1 MANLPALLGQEAT
14 KALTKSGTKAV
25 SKTATK
31 ALTKAIEDTATKAAT
46 KALTKASTKALTG
59 AGVSTLAKGAG
70 STLDGILGRSSG
82 ITLPNATPK
91 TLSDYF
97 GSKNKTAYDLVANG
111 EIEPS
116 DLPALKDDGRLTAK
130 ELKNLKDGAI
140 SFGRENQMNAFGG
153 TTVYNK
159 SQLPKIRTSDYIEAT
174 GNRGKDIPKEMRPFL
189 SENGRPLGVA
199 DWAETFPDLRGE
211 EGGFAGTYDDI
222 LAQYESLIN
231 APKANE
237 FYTPDNLAGY
247 LYTNEDANNRLGQ
260 AVLDSMGDKKTIPVE
275 KGSASRGLK
284 VDVKRPTAMDVKRP
298 TANSGMEG
306 VSATVEETGN
316 PALQSEI
323 NDLRS
328 RIGGYGGGNIG
339 GGTTT
344 QMPGSDGFNVRLKN
358 GETTNIQIAPES
370 LGSTKQQRAV
380 RNLNDMTAKSMN
392 ASNKQYQKI
401 VGKSGSIDGHYK
413 SVAERMRAEKI
424 DQANVADKA
433 QSALALREDIK
444 QQGLR
449 YAEKNGVTIN
459 LSGVDNTIGLSTA
472 QKKKLDELGLG
483 LNNMLGDWSGA
494 VSPVEAENI
503 YKTLRDYAYNWSDS
517 KDALTKMAG
526 NACQKEAEA
535 VRGAIDNVM
544 DNINVDY
551 KTPLIEGAS
560 TNGEDPAYLRKIAQ
574 KSDFKFSDLRKD
586 QSDWVT
592 INDLAGN
599 KIKNE
604 PTLNI
609 AGIDTGIPN
618 PLTAG
623 AEKIK
628 EKYYE
633 NIASGGSGFGGRA
646 GGTGTAEA
654 GASGQPNSINFQ
666 TTEGARGGLGG
677 LLGKAK
683 DVGLVGGGILG
694 GLLLGGGGSGSGD
707 ASLNGGTLG
716 DMLNAQNMAN
726 QQEMTQGAD
735 PYYGMTIGGYS
746 YDQLEQG
753 YMAATMA
760 GDGDAAKLI
769 LNMIGMLEDKADRYA
784 KANKSTDK
792 SSNASS
798 AVNVLSELY
807 NLYGDIKGGTGPIA
821 GYATN
826 FLNNITGG
834 GYNTEANTYWQV
846 AQGALGKLIKGMGDT
861 GALSEGD
868 QKRALQMIPTI
879 TDTREAAEQ
888 KFKAL
893 YQILMQ
899 ASS

>member
-31 ALTKAIEDTATKAAT
+31 AITKAVEDVATKAAT
-46 KALTKASTKALTG
+46 KALTKAGTKALTG

-82 ITLPNATPK
+82 LTLPNATPK

-140 SFGRENQMNAFGG
+140 SFGRENQQNAFGG
-153 TTVYNK
+153 TTVYSK

-222 LAQYESLIN
+222 LAQYENLIN

-284 VDVKRPTAMDVKRP
+284 VDVKRPV
-298 TANSGMEG
+298 ANSGMDG
-306 VSATVEETGN
+306 VSAVAEEAGN

-328 RIGGYGGGNIG
+328 RIGGSGGGYMG

-380 RNLNDMTAKSMN
+380 RYLDDKTAKSMN

-535 VRGAIDNVM
+535 VRNAIDNVM

-592 INDLAGN
+592 INDTAGN
-599 KIKNE
+599 KMKDGV
-604 PTLNI
+604 PLNI
-609 AGIDTGIPN
+609 AEMAK
-618 PLTAG
+618 AG

-633 NIASGGSGFGGRA
+633 NIASGGSGFGGKS
-646 GGTGTAEA
+646 GGTGTAGA

-683 DVGLVGGGILG
+683 DAGLVGGGILG
-694 GLLLGGGGSGSGD
+694 GLLLGGSGSGSDG

-716 DMLNAQNMAN
+716 DMLNAQNMAK
-726 QQEMTQGAD
+726 QQEMAQGTD

-784 KANKSTDK
+784 KANESKDK
-792 SSNASS
+792 TSNSSS

-807 NLYGDIKGGTGPIA
+807 NLYGDIKGGTGPVA

>member
-31 ALTKAIEDTATKAAT
+31 ALTKAVEDVATKAAT
-46 KALTKASTKALTG
+46 KALTKAGTKALTG

-82 ITLPNATPK
+82 LTLPNATPK

-97 GSKNKTAYDLVANG
+97 GPKNKTAYDLVANG

-159 SQLPKIRTSDYIEAT
+159 SQLPKIRTYDYIEAT

-260 AVLDSMGDKKTIPVE
+260 AVLDSMGDKRTIPVE

-284 VDVKRPTAMDVKRP
+284 VDVKRPV
-298 TANSGMEG
+298 ANSGMDG
-306 VSATVEETGN
+306 VSAVAEEAGN

-328 RIGGYGGGNIG
+328 QIGGYGGGNIG

-380 RNLNDMTAKSMN
+380 RYLDDKTAKSMN

-433 QSALALREDIK
+433 QSALDLREDIK

-503 YKTLRDYAYNWSDS
+503 YKTLREYAYNWSDS

-535 VRGAIDNVM
+535 VRNAIDNVM

-586 QSDWVT
+586 QSDWIT
-592 INDLAGN
+592 INDTAGN
-599 KIKNE
+599 KMKDGT
-604 PTLNI
+604 PLNI
-609 AGIDTGIPN
+609 AEMAK
-618 PLTAG
+618 AG

-633 NIASGGSGFGGRA
+633 NIASGGSGFGGRS
-646 GGTGTAEA
+646 GGTGTAGA
-654 GASGQPNSINFQ
+654 GASGEPNSINFQ
-666 TTEGARGGLGG
+666 TTEVARGGLGG

-683 DVGLVGGGILG
+683 DAGLVGGGILG
-694 GLLLGGGGSGSGD
+694 GLLLGGSGSGSD
-707 ASLNGGTLG
+707 NASLNGGTLG

-726 QQEMTQGAD
+726 QQEMAQGTD

-769 LNMIGMLEDKADRYA
+769 LNMMGMLEDKADRYA
-784 KANKSTDK
+784 KANESKDK
-792 SSNASS
+792 ISNTSS

-807 NLYGDIKGGTGPIA
+807 NLYGDIKGGTGPVA

>member
-31 ALTKAIEDTATKAAT
+31 ALTKAVEDVATKAAT
-46 KALTKASTKALTG
+46 KALTKAGTKALTG

-82 ITLPNATPK
+82 LTLPNATPK

-275 KGSASRGLK
+275 KGSVSRGLK
-284 VDVKRPTAMDVKRP
+284 VDVKRPTAMDMKRP
-298 TANSGMEG
+298 KANSGMEG
-306 VSATVEETGN
+306 VSASVEETGN

-323 NDLRS
+323 NDLRG
-328 RIGGYGGGNIG
+328 RIGGYGGGNVG

-344 QMPGSDGFNVRLKN
+344 QIPGSDGFNVRLKN

-517 KDALTKMAG
+517 KDALT
-526 NACQKEAEA
+526 
-535 VRGAIDNVM
+535 D
-544 DNINVDY
+544 
-551 KTPLIEGAS
+551 
-560 TNGEDPAYLRKIAQ
+560 RK
-574 KSDFKFSDLRKD
+574 S
-586 QSDWVT
+586 V
-592 INDLAGN
+592 
-599 KIKNE
+599 
-604 PTLNI
+604 
-609 AGIDTGIPN
+609 
-618 PLTAG
+618 
-623 AEKIK
+623 
-628 EKYYE
+628 
-633 NIASGGSGFGGRA
+633 
-646 GGTGTAEA
+646 
-654 GASGQPNSINFQ
+654 
-666 TTEGARGGLGG
+666 
-677 LLGKAK
+677 
-683 DVGLVGGGILG
+683 V
-694 GLLLGGGGSGSGD
+694 
-707 ASLNGGTLG
+707 
-716 DMLNAQNMAN
+716 
-726 QQEMTQGAD
+726 
-735 PYYGMTIGGYS
+735 
-746 YDQLEQG
+746 
-753 YMAATMA
+753 
-760 GDGDAAKLI
+760 
-769 LNMIGMLEDKADRYA
+769 
-784 KANKSTDK
+784 
-792 SSNASS
+792 
-798 AVNVLSELY
+798 
-807 NLYGDIKGGTGPIA
+807 
-821 GYATN
+821 
-826 FLNNITGG
+826 
-834 GYNTEANTYWQV
+834 
-846 AQGALGKLIKGMGDT
+846 
-861 GALSEGD
+861 
-868 QKRALQMIPTI
+868 
-879 TDTREAAEQ
+879 
-888 KFKAL
+888 
-893 YQILMQ
+893 
-899 ASS
+899 

>member
-14 KALTKSGTKAV
+14 KALTKTGSKAV

-46 KALTKASTKALTG
+46 KALTKAGTKALTG

-82 ITLPNATPK
+82 LTLPNATPR

-97 GSKNKTAYDLVANG
+97 GSKNKTA
-111 EIEPS
+111 S
-116 DLPALKDDGRLTAK
+116 DLIANNEIDFDDLGFIKGEGYLTSKDLKSLR
-130 ELKNLKDGAI
+130 DGAI
-140 SFGRENQMNAFGG
+140 NYGKDMQIASMGG
-153 TTVYNK
+153 TTVDNK
-159 SQLPKIRTSDYIEAT
+159 SQLPKIRTSDYVKAT
-174 GNRGKDIPKEMRPFL
+174 GYKGKDIPKEMRQFL
-189 SENGRPLGVA
+189 SESGRPLGVS
-199 DWAETFPDLRGE
+199 DWAETFPQYRG
-211 EGGFAGTYDDI
+211 EGGFSGTADDI
-222 LAQYESLIN
+222 LAEYEKAIAS
-231 APKANE
+231 PKANE
-237 FYTPDNLAGY
+237 FYTPENMAGY
-247 LYTNEDANNRLGQ
+247 LKMDEGADEKVGQ
-260 AVLDSMGDKKTIPVE
+260 AILDSLGDKKTIPVE

-284 VDVKRPTAMDVKRP
+284 VDVKRPVAD
-298 TANSGMEG
+298 SGIEG
-306 VSATVEETGN
+306 VSPVVEETGN

-323 NDLRS
+323 ADLRS
-328 RIGGYGGGNIG
+328 QIGGSGGWNIG

-535 VRGAIDNVM
+535 VRDAIDNVM

-599 KIKNE
+599 KLKADKTI
-604 PTLNI
+604 NI

-646 GGTGTAEA
+646 GGAGTAGA
-654 GASGQPNSINFQ
+654 GAYGQPNSINFQ
-666 TTEGARGGLGG
+666 TPEGARGGLGG

-683 DVGLVGGGILG
+683 DAGLVGGGILG

-707 ASLNGGTLG
+707 VSPNGGTLG
-716 DMLNAQNMAN
+716 DMLNAQNTAR
-726 QQEMTQGAD
+726 QQEMAQGTD

-746 YDQLEQG
+746 YDQLENG
-753 YMAATMA
+753 YMAAMMA
-760 GDGDAAKLI
+760 GDADAAKLI
-769 LNMIGMLEDKADRYA
+769 LNMMGILEDKADRYA
-784 KANKSTDK
+784 KANESTTK
-792 SSNASS
+792 SSNSSS

-807 NLYGDIKGGTGPIA
+807 NLYGNIKGGTGPIA
-821 GYATN
+821 GHATN

-879 TDTREAAEQ
+879 TDTREAAEE

>member
-31 ALTKAIEDTATKAAT
+31 ALTKAVEDVATKAAT
-46 KALTKASTKALTG
+46 KALTKAGTKALTG

-82 ITLPNATPK
+82 LTLPNATPK

-116 DLPALKDDGRLTAK
+116 DLPALKDDGRLAAK

-260 AVLDSMGDKKTIPVE
+260 AILDSMGDKKTIPVE

-284 VDVKRPTAMDVKRP
+284 VDVKRPTAMDMKRP

-323 NDLRS
+323 NDLRG
-328 RIGGYGGGNIG
+328 RIGGYGGGDIG

-380 RNLNDMTAKSMN
+380 RYLDDMAAKSMN

-599 KIKNE
+599 KMKDGA
-604 PTLNI
+604 PLNI
-609 AGIDTGIPN
+609 AEMAK
-618 PLTAG
+618 AG

-646 GGTGTAEA
+646 GGTGTAGA

-677 LLGKAK
+677 LLGKVK
-683 DVGLVGGGILG
+683 DAGLVGGGILG
-694 GLLLGGGGSGSGD
+694 GLLLGGSGSGSGD

-716 DMLNAQNMAN
+716 DMLNAQNMEN
-726 QQEMTQGAD
+726 QQEMAQGTD

-784 KANKSTDK
+784 KANESKDK
-792 SSNASS
+792 SSNSSS

>member
-31 ALTKAIEDTATKAAT
+31 ALTKAVEDVATKAAT
-46 KALTKASTKALTG
+46 KALTKAGTKALTG

-82 ITLPNATPK
+82 LTLPNATPK

-284 VDVKRPTAMDVKRP
+284 VDVKRPTAMDMKRP
-298 TANSGMEG
+298 KANSGMEG

-323 NDLRS
+323 DDLRS
-328 RIGGYGGGNIG
+328 QIGGYGGGNIG

-358 GETTNIQIAPES
+358 GETTNIKIAPES

-380 RNLNDMTAKSMN
+380 RYLDDKTAKSMN

-413 SVAERMRAEKI
+413 SVAERIRAEKI

-494 VSPVEAENI
+494 VSPVKAEDI
-503 YKTLRDYAYNWSDS
+503 YKILSKYAYNWSDS
-517 KDALTKMAG
+517 KDPLTDMAG
-526 NACQKEAEA
+526 NACQKEAKA
-535 VRGAIDNVM
+535 VRDAIDNVM

-586 QSDWVT
+586 QSDWIT
-592 INDLAGN
+592 IKDLAGN
-599 KIKNE
+599 QMKDGT
-604 PTLNI
+604 PLNI
-609 AGIDTGIPN
+609 AEMAK
-618 PLTAG
+618 AG

-633 NIASGGSGFGGRA
+633 NIASGGSGFGGRS
-646 GGTGTAEA
+646 GGTGTAGA

-683 DVGLVGGGILG
+683 DAGLVGGGILG
-694 GLLLGGGGSGSGD
+694 GLLLGGGGSGSD
-707 ASLNGGTLG
+707 NASLNGGTLG
-716 DMLNAQNMAN
+716 DMLNAQNMAS
-726 QQEMTQGAD
+726 QQEMAQGTD

-784 KANKSTDK
+784 KANKSEDK

-868 QKRALQMIPTI
+868 QQRALQMIPTI

>member
-1 MANLPALLGQEAT
+1 MATLPALLGQEAT
-14 KALTKSGTKAV
+14 KALTKTGSKAV

-82 ITLPNATPK
+82 LTLPNATPK

-97 GSKNKTAYDLVANG
+97 GSKNKTAYDLVSNG

-116 DLPALKDDGRLTAK
+116 DLPVLKDDGRLTAK
-130 ELKNLKDGAI
+130 ELKNLRDGAI
-140 SFGRENQMNAFGG
+140 SFGRENQLNAFSG
-153 TTVYNK
+153 TTVDNK
-159 SQLPKIRTSDYIEAT
+159 SQLPKIRTSDYVKAT
-174 GNRGKDIPKEMRPFL
+174 GYKGKDIPKEMRPFL
-189 SENGRPLGVA
+189 SENGRPLGVS
-199 DWAETFPDLRGE
+199 DWAETFPALRGG
-211 EGGFAGTYDDI
+211 EGGFAGTADDI
-222 LAQYESLIN
+222 LAQYENAIN

-237 FYTPDNLAGY
+237 FYTPENLAGY
-247 LYTNEDANNRLGQ
+247 LYTDEDANNRLGQ
-260 AVLDSMGDKKTIPVE
+260 AILDNMGDKKTIPVE

-284 VDVKRPTAMDVKRP
+284 VDVKRPVAD
-298 TANSGMEG
+298 SGIEG
-306 VSATVEETGN
+306 VSPVVEETGN

-323 NDLRS
+323 ADLRS
-328 RIGGYGGGNIG
+328 QIGGSGGGNIG

-413 SVAERMRAEKI
+413 SVAERMRAERI

-472 QKKKLDELGLG
+472 QKRKLDELGLG

-535 VRGAIDNVM
+535 VRDAIDNVM

-551 KTPLIEGAS
+551 KTPLIEAAS
-560 TNGEDPAYLRKIAQ
+560 TNGEDPAYLRKLAQ

-599 KIKNE
+599 KLKADKTI
-604 PTLNI
+604 NI

-633 NIASGGSGFGGRA
+633 NVANGGSGFGGNF
-646 GGTGTAEA
+646 GGTGTAGA

-666 TTEGARGGLGG
+666 TAEGARGGLGG
-677 LLGKAK
+677 LLNKAK
-683 DVGLVGGGILG
+683 GAGMVGAGVLG
-694 GLLLGGGGSGSGD
+694 GLLLGGGGSNGSGGV
-707 ASLNGGTLG
+707 SMNGGTLG
-716 DMLNAQNMAN
+716 DMLNAQNTAN
-726 QQEMTQGAD
+726 QQEMAQSAD

-746 YDQLEQG
+746 YDQLENG
-753 YMAATMA
+753 YMAAMMA
-760 GDGDAAKLI
+760 GDSDAAKLI
-769 LNMIGMLEDKADRYA
+769 LNMMGILEDKADRYA
-784 KANKSTDK
+784 KANESKAK
-792 SSNASS
+792 SSNSSS

-807 NLYGDIKGGTGPIA
+807 NLYGNIKGGTGPIA
-821 GYATN
+821 GHATN

>member
-1 MANLPALLGQEAT
+1 
-14 KALTKSGTKAV
+14 
-25 SKTATK
+25 
-31 ALTKAIEDTATKAAT
+31 
-46 KALTKASTKALTG
+46 
-59 AGVSTLAKGAG
+59 
-70 STLDGILGRSSG
+70 
-82 ITLPNATPK
+82 
-91 TLSDYF
+91 
-97 GSKNKTAYDLVANG
+97 
-111 EIEPS
+111 
-116 DLPALKDDGRLTAK
+116 
-130 ELKNLKDGAI
+130 
-140 SFGRENQMNAFGG
+140 
-153 TTVYNK
+153 
-159 SQLPKIRTSDYIEAT
+159 
-174 GNRGKDIPKEMRPFL
+174 
-189 SENGRPLGVA
+189 
-199 DWAETFPDLRGE
+199 
-211 EGGFAGTYDDI
+211 
-222 LAQYESLIN
+222 
-231 APKANE
+231 
-237 FYTPDNLAGY
+237 
-247 LYTNEDANNRLGQ
+247 
-260 AVLDSMGDKKTIPVE
+260 
-275 KGSASRGLK
+275 
-284 VDVKRPTAMDVKRP
+284 
-298 TANSGMEG
+298 
-306 VSATVEETGN
+306 
-316 PALQSEI
+316 
-323 NDLRS
+323 
-328 RIGGYGGGNIG
+328 
-339 GGTTT
+339 
-344 QMPGSDGFNVRLKN
+344 
-358 GETTNIQIAPES
+358 
-370 LGSTKQQRAV
+370 
-380 RNLNDMTAKSMN
+380 MTAKSMN

-633 NIASGGSGFGGRA
+633 NIASGGSGFGGRS
-646 GGTGTAEA
+646 GGTGTAGA

-726 QQEMTQGAD
+726 QQEMAQGTD

-784 KANKSTDK
+784 KANESTDK

>member
-31 ALTKAIEDTATKAAT
+31 ALTKAVEDVATKAAT
-46 KALTKASTKALTG
+46 KALTKAGTKALTG

-82 ITLPNATPK
+82 LTLPNATPK

-284 VDVKRPTAMDVKRP
+284 VDVKRPV
-298 TANSGMEG
+298 ANSGMDG
-306 VSATVEETGN
+306 VSAVAEEAGN

-328 RIGGYGGGNIG
+328 QIGGYGGGNIG

-380 RNLNDMTAKSMN
+380 RYLDDKTAKSMN

-494 VSPVEAENI
+494 VSPVKAEDI
-503 YKTLRDYAYNWSDS
+503 YKILSKYAYNWSDS
-517 KDALTKMAG
+517 KDPLTDMAG
-526 NACQKEAEA
+526 NACQKEAKA
-535 VRGAIDNVM
+535 VRDAIDNVM

-586 QSDWVT
+586 QSDWIT
-592 INDLAGN
+592 IKDLAGN
-599 KIKNE
+599 QMKDGT
-604 PTLNI
+604 PLNI
-609 AGIDTGIPN
+609 AEMAK
-618 PLTAG
+618 AG

-633 NIASGGSGFGGRA
+633 NIASGGSGFGGRT
-646 GGTGTAEA
+646 GGTGTAGA

-666 TTEGARGGLGG
+666 TAEGARGGLGG

-683 DVGLVGGGILG
+683 DAGLVGGGILG
-694 GLLLGGGGSGSGD
+694 GLLLGGGGSGSD
-707 ASLNGGTLG
+707 NASLNGGTLG
-716 DMLNAQNMAN
+716 DMLNAQNMAS
-726 QQEMTQGAD
+726 QQEMAQGTD

-784 KANKSTDK
+784 KANKSEDK

-868 QKRALQMIPTI
+868 QQRALQMIPTI

>member
-31 ALTKAIEDTATKAAT
+31 ALTKAVEDVATKAAT
-46 KALTKASTKALTG
+46 KALTKAGTKALTG

-82 ITLPNATPK
+82 LTLPNATPK

-284 VDVKRPTAMDVKRP
+284 VDVKRPTAMDMKRP
-298 TANSGMEG
+298 KADSGMEG

-323 NDLRS
+323 DDLRS

-380 RNLNDMTAKSMN
+380 RYLDDKTAKSMN

-472 QKKKLDELGLG
+472 QKRKLDELGLG

-494 VSPVEAENI
+494 VSPVKAENI
-503 YKTLRDYAYNWSDS
+503 YKILSKYAYNWSDS
-517 KDALTKMAG
+517 KDPLTDMAG
-526 NACQKEAEA
+526 NACQKEAKA
-535 VRGAIDNVM
+535 VRDAIDNVM

-586 QSDWVT
+586 QSDWIT
-592 INDLAGN
+592 IEDLAGN
-599 KIKNE
+599 QMKDGT
-604 PTLNI
+604 PLNI
-609 AGIDTGIPN
+609 AEMAK
-618 PLTAG
+618 AG

-633 NIASGGSGFGGRA
+633 NIASGGSGFGGRS
-646 GGTGTAEA
+646 GGTGTAGA
-654 GASGQPNSINFQ
+654 GATGQPNSINFQ

-683 DVGLVGGGILG
+683 DAGLVGGGILG
-694 GLLLGGGGSGSGD
+694 GLLLGGSGSGSGD

-726 QQEMTQGAD
+726 QQEMAQGAD

-769 LNMIGMLEDKADRYA
+769 LNMMGMLEDKADRYA
-784 KANKSTDK
+784 KANESKDK
-792 SSNASS
+792 TGNTSS

>member
-31 ALTKAIEDTATKAAT
+31 ALTKAVEDVATKAAT
-46 KALTKASTKALTG
+46 KALTKAGTKALTG

-82 ITLPNATPK
+82 LTLPNATPK

-140 SFGRENQMNAFGG
+140 SFGRENQQNAFGG

-284 VDVKRPTAMDVKRP
+284 VDVKRPVAMDMKRP
-298 TANSGMEG
+298 KANSGMEG

-328 RIGGYGGGNIG
+328 QIGGYGGGNIG

-526 NACQKEAEA
+526 NACQKEADA

-599 KIKNE
+599 KMKNE

-633 NIASGGSGFGGRA
+633 NIANGGSGFGGRS
-646 GGTGTAEA
+646 GGTGTAGA

-683 DVGLVGGGILG
+683 DAGLVGGGILG
-694 GLLLGGGGSGSGD
+694 GLLLGGSGSGSD
-707 ASLNGGTLG
+707 NASLNGGTLG

-726 QQEMTQGAD
+726 QQEMAQSAD

-784 KANKSTDK
+784 KANESKDK
-792 SSNASS
+792 SGNTSS

-807 NLYGDIKGGTGPIA
+807 NLYGDIKGGTGPVA

>member
-31 ALTKAIEDTATKAAT
+31 ALTKAVEDVATKAAT
-46 KALTKASTKALTG
+46 KALTKAGTKALTG
-59 AGVSTLAKGAG
+59 AGVSTLARGAG
-70 STLDGILGRSSG
+70 STIDGILGRSSG
-82 ITLPNATPK
+82 LTLPNATPK

-97 GSKNKTAYDLVANG
+97 GPKNKTAYDLVANG

-298 TANSGMEG
+298 VANSGMDG
-306 VSATVEETGN
+306 VSAVAEDAGN

-328 RIGGYGGGNIG
+328 QIGGYGDGNIG

-380 RNLNDMTAKSMN
+380 RYLDDKTAKSMN

-494 VSPVEAENI
+494 VSPVKAEDV
-503 YKTLRDYAYNWSDS
+503 YKVLSKYAYNWSDS
-517 KDALTKMAG
+517 KDPLTDMAG
-526 NACQKEAEA
+526 NACQKEAKA
-535 VRGAIDNVM
+535 VRDAIDSVM

-551 KTPLIEGAS
+551 KTPLIEAAS

-586 QSDWVT
+586 QSDWIT
-592 INDLAGN
+592 IKDLAGN
-599 KIKNE
+599 QMKDGT
-604 PTLNI
+604 PLNI
-609 AGIDTGIPN
+609 AEMAK
-618 PLTAG
+618 AG

-633 NIASGGSGFGGRA
+633 NIASGGSGFGGRS
-646 GGTGTAEA
+646 GGTGTAGA

-683 DVGLVGGGILG
+683 DAGLVGGGILG

-726 QQEMTQGAD
+726 QQEMAQGAD

-769 LNMIGMLEDKADRYA
+769 LNMMGMLEDKADRYA
-784 KANKSTDK
+784 KANESKDK
-792 SSNASS
+792 PNNTSS

-807 NLYGDIKGGTGPIA
+807 NLYGDIKGGTGPVA

>member
-1 MANLPALLGQEAT
+1 MATLPALLGQEAA
-14 KALTKSGTKAV
+14 KALTKTGTKAV
-25 SKTATK
+25 QKTATK
-31 ALTKAIEDTATKAAT
+31 ALTKAVEDVATKAAT
-46 KALTKASTKALTG
+46 KALTKAGTKALTG

-82 ITLPNATPK
+82 LTLPNATPR

-97 GSKNKTAYDLVANG
+97 GANNSKA
-111 EIEPS
+111 S
-116 DLPALKDDGRLTAK
+116 DLIANNEIDFDDLGYIKGEGYLTSKDLKSLR
-130 ELKNLKDGAI
+130 DGAI
-140 SFGRENQMNAFGG
+140 NYGKDMQIASMGG
-153 TTVYNK
+153 TTVDNK
-159 SQLPKIRTSDYIEAT
+159 SQLPKIRTSDYVKAT
-174 GNRGKDIPKEMRPFL
+174 GYKGKDIPKEMRQFL
-189 SENGRPLGVA
+189 SESGRPLGVS
-199 DWAETFPDLRGE
+199 DWAETFPQYKG
-211 EGGFAGTYDDI
+211 EGGFSGTADDI
-222 LAQYESLIN
+222 LAEYEKAIAS
-231 APKANE
+231 PKANE
-237 FYTPDNLAGY
+237 FYTPENMAGY
-247 LYTNEDANNRLGQ
+247 LKMDEGADEKVGQ
-260 AVLDSMGDKKTIPVE
+260 AILDSLGEKKTIPVE

-284 VDVKRPTAMDVKRP
+284 VDVKRPVAD
-298 TANSGMEG
+298 SGIEG
-306 VSATVEETGN
+306 VSPVVEETGN

-323 NDLRS
+323 ADLRS
-328 RIGGYGGGNIG
+328 QIGGSGGGNMG
-339 GGTTT
+339 GGTATEL
-344 QMPGSDGFNVRLKN
+344 PGSDGFNVRLKN

-380 RNLNDMTAKSMN
+380 RNLNDMTAKNMN
-392 ASNKQYQKI
+392 ASQKQYQKI

-472 QKKKLDELGLG
+472 QKRKLDELGLG

-535 VRGAIDNVM
+535 VRDAIDNVM

-551 KTPLIEGAS
+551 KTPLIEAAS
-560 TNGEDPAYLRKIAQ
+560 TNGEDPAYLRKLAQ

-599 KIKNE
+599 KMKKESTI
-604 PTLNI
+604 NI

-618 PLTAG
+618 PFTAG
-623 AEKIK
+623 AEKMK

-633 NIASGGSGFGGRA
+633 NVANGGSGFGGNF
-646 GGTGTAEA
+646 GGTGTAGA

-666 TTEGARGGLGG
+666 TAEGARGGLGG
-677 LLGKAK
+677 LLNKAK
-683 DVGLVGGGILG
+683 GAGMVGAGVLG
-694 GLLLGGGGSGSGD
+694 GLLLGGGGSNGSGGV
-707 ASLNGGTLG
+707 SMNGGTLG
-716 DMLNAQNMAN
+716 DMLNAQNTAR
-726 QQEMTQGAD
+726 QQEMAQSAD
-735 PYYGMTIGGYS
+735 PYYGMTIGGYT
-746 YDQLEQG
+746 YDQLENG

-760 GDGDAAKLI
+760 GDADAAKLI
-769 LNMIGMLEDKADRYA
+769 LNMMGILEDKADRYA
-784 KANKSTDK
+784 KANESTAK
-792 SSNASS
+792 SSNTSS

-807 NLYGDIKGGTGPIA
+807 SLYGDIKGGTGPIA
-821 GYATN
+821 GHATN
-826 FLNNITGG
+826 FLNGITGG

>member
-14 KALTKSGTKAV
+14 KALTKSGTKAI

-31 ALTKAIEDTATKAAT
+31 ALTKAVEDVATKAAT
-46 KALTKASTKALTG
+46 KALTKAGTKALTG

-82 ITLPNATPK
+82 LTLPNATPK

-284 VDVKRPTAMDVKRP
+284 VDVKRPTAMDMKRP
-298 TANSGMEG
+298 KANSGMEG

-323 NDLRS
+323 NDLRG

-380 RNLNDMTAKSMN
+380 RYLDDKTAKSMN

-586 QSDWVT
+586 QSDWVA

-599 KIKNE
+599 KMNDGT
-604 PTLNI
+604 PLNI
-609 AGIDTGIPN
+609 AEMAK
-618 PLTAG
+618 AG

-633 NIASGGSGFGGRA
+633 NIASGGSGFGGRS
-646 GGTGTAEA
+646 GGTGTAGA

-683 DVGLVGGGILG
+683 DAGLVGGGILG
-694 GLLLGGGGSGSGD
+694 GLLLGGGGSGSD
-707 ASLNGGTLG
+707 NASLNGGTLG
-716 DMLNAQNMAN
+716 DMLNAQNMAS
-726 QQEMTQGAD
+726 QQEMANGTD

-784 KANKSTDK
+784 KANESTDK
-792 SSNASS
+792 PNNTSS

>member
-1 MANLPALLGQEAT
+1 MATLPALLGQEAT
-14 KALTKSGTKAV
+14 KALTKTGTKAV
-25 SKTATK
+25 QKTATK
-31 ALTKAIEDTATKAAT
+31 ALTKAVEDVATKAAT
-46 KALTKASTKALTG
+46 KALTKAGTKALTG
-59 AGVSTLAKGAG
+59 AGISTLAKGAG

-82 ITLPNATPK
+82 LTLPNATTK
-91 TLSDYF
+91 TISDYF
-97 GSKNKTAYDLVANG
+97 GANNKTA
-111 EIEPS
+111 S
-116 DLPALKDDGRLTAK
+116 DLLANNEFNVSDLDYLKGEGRLTAGDVNS
-130 ELKNLKDGAI
+130 LKKGAI
-140 SFGRENQMNAFGG
+140 STGRELQQASLGG
-153 TTVYNK
+153 MDVANK
-159 SQLPKIRTSDYIEAT
+159 SSLPKIRTSDYVAAT
-174 GNRGKDIPKEMRPFL
+174 GYKGQDIPKEMRRYL
-189 SENGRPLGVA
+189 SENGRPLGDS
-199 DWAETFPDLRGE
+199 DWSEVFPALRGS
-211 EGGFAGTYDDI
+211 EGGFAGTADDI
-222 LAQYESLIN
+222 LGEYERAIASPN
-231 APKANE
+231 ANE
-237 FYTPDNLAGY
+237 FLNNENMAGY
-247 LYTNEDANNRLGQ
+247 LKLDENADKKLGQ
-260 AVLDSMGDKKTIPVE
+260 AILDSMGDKKTIPVQ
-275 KGSASRGLK
+275 KGGTSRGLK
-284 VDVKRPTAMDVKRP
+284 VDVSRPVAGTGTEEAVATA
-298 TANSGMEG
+298 T
-306 VSATVEETGN
+306 ETSN

-323 NDLRS
+323 DSLRS
-328 RIGGYGGGNIG
+328 QIGGAGGGNIG

-344 QMPGSDGFNVRLKN
+344 SLPGSDGFNVKLKT
-358 GETTNIQIAPES
+358 GDTTNIQIAPEAV
-370 LGSTKQQRAV
+370 GSTKQQRAV
-380 RNLNDMTAKSMN
+380 RNLNDMTAKNMN
-392 ASNKQYQKI
+392 ASAKQYQKV

-444 QQGLR
+444 QQGLQ

-459 LSGVDNTIGLSTA
+459 LSGIDNTIGLSTA
-472 QKKKLDELGLG
+472 QKRKLDELGLG

-535 VRGAIDNVM
+535 VRDAIDNVM

-599 KIKNE
+599 KLKADKTI
-604 PTLNI
+604 NI

-633 NIASGGSGFGGRA
+633 NIASGGSGFGGGA
-646 GGTGTAEA
+646 GGAGTAGA

-666 TTEGARGGLGG
+666 TPEVARGGLGG

-683 DVGLVGGGILG
+683 DAGLVGGGILG
-694 GLLLGGGGSGSGD
+694 GLLLGGSGSGSSD
-707 ASLNGGTLG
+707 VSPNGGTLG
-716 DMLNAQNMAN
+716 DMLNAQNTAR
-726 QQEMTQGAD
+726 QQEMAQSAD

-746 YDQLEQG
+746 YDQLENG
-753 YMAATMA
+753 YMAAMMA
-760 GDGDAAKLI
+760 GDSDAAKLI
-769 LNMIGMLEDKADRYA
+769 LNMMGMLEDKADRYA
-784 KANKSTDK
+784 KANESTAK
-792 SSNASS
+792 SSNSSS

-821 GYATN
+821 GHATN

>member
-31 ALTKAIEDTATKAAT
+31 ALTKAVEDVATKAAT
-46 KALTKASTKALTG
+46 KALTKAGTKALTG

-82 ITLPNATPK
+82 LTLPNATPK

-116 DLPALKDDGRLTAK
+116 DLPALKDDGRLAAK

-260 AVLDSMGDKKTIPVE
+260 AILDSMGDKKTIPVE

-284 VDVKRPTAMDVKRP
+284 VDVKRPTAMDMKRP

-323 NDLRS
+323 NDLRG
-328 RIGGYGGGNIG
+328 RIGGYGGGDIG

-380 RNLNDMTAKSMN
+380 RYLDDMAAKSMN

-599 KIKNE
+599 KMKDGA
-604 PTLNI
+604 PLNI
-609 AGIDTGIPN
+609 AEMAK
-618 PLTAG
+618 AG

-646 GGTGTAEA
+646 GGTGTAGA

-677 LLGKAK
+677 LLGKVK
-683 DVGLVGGGILG
+683 DAGLVGGGILG
-694 GLLLGGGGSGSGD
+694 GLLLGGSGSGSGD

-716 DMLNAQNMAN
+716 DMLNAQNMEN
-726 QQEMTQGAD
+726 QQEMAQGTG

-784 KANKSTDK
+784 KANESKDK
-792 SSNASS
+792 SSNSSS